1 MTPIQTVLIYA
12 GIPAAIILLLAALVY
27 GASAR
32 RSPRYRPGRP
42 FPVRPVWF
50 LAAERA
56 ATLEHADSSRAALG
70 SGDAHAAIEARH
82 IEADRPGDAPAAPAA
97 QPKGGARGN
106 W

>member
-1 MTPIQTVLIYA
+1 MTPIQTVLLYA
-12 GIPAAIILLLAALVY
+12 GVPAAIMLLLAALVY

-50 LAAERA
+50 LAAER
-56 ATLEHADSSRAALG
+56 TAALDRAG
-70 SGDAHAAIEARH
+70 GNAEVEAGAPHAAIEARH
-82 IEADRPGDAPAAPAA
+82 TGADRPGEVPAAPAA

>member
-1 MTPIQTVLIYA
+1 MTPIQTVLLYVGA
-12 GIPAAIILLLAALVY
+12 PAAIMLAVAALVY

-56 ATLEHADSSRAALG
+56 ATLSRDGGNAQLEAG
-70 SGDAHAAIEARH
+70 ASHAAIEARH
-82 IEADRPGDAPAAPAA
+82 TEADRPGDVPAAAAA
-97 QPKGGARGN
+97 QSKGGARGN

>member
-1 MTPIQTVLIYA
+1 MTPIQTVLLYA
-12 GIPAAIILLLAALVY
+12 GVPAAIMLTLAALVY

-50 LAAERA
+50 LAAER
-56 ATLEHADSSRAALG
+56 TADLDRAGESRAALG
-70 SGDAHAAIEARH
+70 AGDAHAAIEARH
-82 IEADRPGDAPAAPAA
+82 TEAERHGDAPAAPAA

>member
-1 MTPIQTVLIYA
+1 MTPIQTVLIFV
-12 GIPAAIILLLAALVY
+12 GVPLAITLALAALVY

-42 FPVRPVWF
+42 YPVRPVWF
-50 LAAERA
+50 LAAEPA
-56 ATLEHADSSRAALG
+56 AALDRDG
-70 SGDAHAAIEARH
+70 HPALPAGESHAAIEARH
-82 IEADRPGDAPAAPAA
+82 TEADRPGEIPAAPAA

>member
-1 MTPIQTVLIYA
+1 MTPIQTVLVYA
-12 GIPAAIILLLAALVY
+12 GAPAAIMLLLAALVY

-50 LAAERA
+50 LAAERTEA
-56 ATLEHADSSRAALG
+56 LRRAGGNAEL
-70 SGDAHAAIEARH
+70 DAGAPHAAIEARH
-82 IEADRPGDAPAAPAA
+82 TEAERSADVPAAPAA